1 MYEKSNRG
9 RKSKRKRKRM
19 MRAKPTISKG
29 TAQRIHAKNKFMSR
43 VGIKLTPELRRELAS
58 KITTK
63 EAELIRK
70 QSNRI
75 SIYDVDH
82 EIEGKKR
89 TFRLVFDKMRRN
101 IVTILNNLGDHE
113 DVEYKINN
121 EDDTHE
127 VSKGEIEN
135 GKGDL

>member
-19 MRAKPTISKG
+19 MRAKPTISKS

-63 EAELIRK
+63 KAELIRK

-101 IVTILNNLGDHE
+101 IVTILNNLDGAD
-113 DVEYKINN
+113 DVKHKINHKKVNN
-121 EDDTHE
+121 EET
-127 VSKGEIEN
+127 KNGEEGI
-135 GKGDL
+135 